1 MNDHDDTAAHAPAD
15 AASEDPFG
23 VVERLRR
30 LIARR
35 PVDETARTLFDR
47 LLRKAPDGTVLPEPA
62 LVGITREARGLVL
75 TGPTG
80 AGKSTLVHKLLSEHP
95 AFPGFGTPG
104 SGCRALSVTV
114 QSPATLKSLGS
125 ALLDELG
132 WRAATRATEGD
143 IWRIVKVR
151 LHELGYTVVHL
162 DEGQRIAQNRSP
174 DEIKNICDTWITLL
188 QQPNPVV
195 LVLSGVE
202 SLLTLVNGHP
212 QCFRRFFKLSLPPL
226 SALDVEE
233 IAGAIL
239 AYCIEAGIRFE
250 DDDHIVPRLIHAS
263 GSRFGMAM
271 EFAVDAIAEALLL
284 GDDALTLG
292 HFADAYAFRT
302 GCFPGENPFMAHA
315 WKDVPVAE
323 ASEDGPEAESQP
335 ARGYRKKKGKKS

>member
-1 MNDHDDTAAHAPAD
+1 MSKTSDTVEAEY
-15 AASEDPFG
+15 EDPYA

-30 LIARR
+30 LTAPRT
-35 PVDETARTLFDR
+35 VDETARALFDR

-62 LVGITREARGLVL
+62 LVGVTREARGLVL

-104 SGCRALSVTV
+104 SGCKALSVTV
-114 QSPATLKSLGS
+114 KSPATLKSLGS

-132 WRAATRATEGD
+132 WKAGTRATEGD
-143 IWRIVKVR
+143 IWRVVKVR
-151 LHELGYTVVHL
+151 LRELGYTVLHL

-202 SLLTLVNGHP
+202 SLLGLVNGHP
-212 QCFRRFFKLSLPPL
+212 QCFRRFSKLAMPPL
-226 SALDVEE
+226 TALDVDE

-239 AYCIEAGIRFE
+239 AYCVEAGIEFDHDE
-250 DDDHIVPRLIHAS
+250 DLVLRLVHAS
-263 GSRFGMAM
+263 GSTFGIAM
-271 EFAVDAIAEALLL
+271 EYAIDAIAEALHA
-284 GDDALTLG
+284 GDDALTCA
-292 HFADAYAFRT
+292 HFADAYAHRT
-302 GCFPGENPFMAHA
+302 GCFPGDNPFIADA
-315 WKDVPVAE
+315 WADVPVAT
-323 ASEDGPEAESQP
+323 SKQDDGQDENETPTRS
-335 ARGYRKKKGKKS
+335 RRKKRKRS